1 MSQKSLETY
10 RRRYVRAGRGWKTR
24 ILDEVCEME
33 GWSRKHTIKVM
44 LGKVRRH
51 AKPRCGRKAIY
62 GQSEARML
70 EKLWLLMDQ
79 PCGKLMQAGLPEWL
93 TSWERCH
100 EDCSPQLRAKLLRI
114 SAAQIDRLLA
124 PVKLRHPR
132 KWRGGGGSVHLQN
145 QIPVRI
151 GPWATDT
158 PPGYLEMDTVAHG
171 GGSTKG
177 TFLWTLTATD
187 IASGW
192 TVLGPAWGC
201 GQHSVLEAFQ
211 AMKTRLPF
219 RVLGIDTDNGHEF
232 INYHLLNWIRGQR
245 EPVEFTRSRPRRKN
259 DNAHVEQKNST
270 HVRQQLGYDRYD
282 HPALAEPMRRFYKS
296 FELFRN
302 LFIPSFKLIGK
313 ERIGAKV
320 RKTYGELLSP
330 CERLIRDPQIS
341 KEQVQA
347 LRDLKAQYDP
357 IKLAR
362 EVQQRRDR
370 FFDAVGKRAGARPD
384 RLRRAGRGPFSPPG
398 ANTRGNST
406 SAPVLATV

>member
-1 MSQKSLETY
+1 
-10 RRRYVRAGRGWKTR
+10 
-24 ILDEVCEME
+24 
-33 GWSRKHTIKVM
+33 
-44 LGKVRRH
+44 
-51 AKPRCGRKAIY
+51 
-62 GQSEARML
+62 
-70 EKLWLLMDQ
+70 
-79 PCGKLMQAGLPEWL
+79 
-93 TSWERCH
+93 
-100 EDCSPQLRAKLLRI
+100 
-114 SAAQIDRLLA
+114 
-124 PVKLRHPR
+124 
-132 KWRGGGGSVHLQN
+132 
-145 QIPVRI
+145 
-151 GPWATDT
+151 
-158 PPGYLEMDTVAHG
+158 
-171 GGSTKG
+171 
-177 TFLWTLTATD
+177 
-187 IASGW
+187 
-192 TVLGPAWGC
+192 
-201 GQHSVLEAFQ
+201 
-211 AMKTRLPF
+211 
-219 RVLGIDTDNGHEF
+219 
-232 INYHLLNWIRGQR
+232 
-245 EPVEFTRSRPRRKN
+245 
-259 DNAHVEQKNST
+259 
-270 HVRQQLGYDRYD
+270 
-282 HPALAEPMRRFYKS
+282 MRRFYKS

>member
-1 MSQKSLETY
+1 MSHKSLETY
-10 RRRYVRAGRGWKTR
+10 RRRYARAGRGWKTR

-44 LGKVRRH
+44 RRKVRCH
-51 AKPRCGRKAIY
+51 AKPPRGRKPIY
-62 GQSEARML
+62 GQAEARML

-79 PCGKLMQAGLPEWL
+79 PCGKLMRAGLAAWL
-93 TSWERCH
+93 SSWERHHGICP
-100 EDCSPQLRAKLLRI
+100 PQLRERLLRI
-114 SAAQIDRLLA
+114 SAAQIDRLLI
-124 PVKLRHPR
+124 PVKLRQPR
-132 KWRGGGGSVHLQN
+132 KWRSGGGSVHLRN
-145 QIPVRI
+145 QIPVRM

-171 GGSTKG
+171 GSSTAG

-187 IASGW
+187 ISSGW

-211 AMKTRLPF
+211 AMETRLPF

-232 INYHLLNWIRGQR
+232 INHHLLTWIRGQR

-282 HPALAEPMRRFYKS
+282 HPALADPLRRFYES

-302 LFIPSFKLIGK
+302 LFIPSFKLLHK
-313 ERIGAKV
+313 ERIGTKV
-320 RKTYGELLSP
+320 RKTYGDLLPP
-330 CERLIRDPQIS
+330 CERLLRDPHTS
-341 KEQVQA
+341 PEQARA
-347 LRDLKAQYDP
+347 LRELRTQYDP
-357 IKLAR
+357 IELAR
-362 EVQQRRDR
+362 EVRRRRDR
-370 FFDAVGKRAGARPD
+370 FFDEVGKRAGARPD
-384 RLRRAGRGPFSPPG
+384 RLRRAGHGPFSPPG
-398 ANTRGNST
+398 ADTRRRST
-406 SAPVLATV
+406 STPVLATV